1 MELAL
6 SIIGLALSFFFAGS
20 ETAFVS
26 TNKFRFEI
34 WLRRNLKRAIA
45 ANPYF
50 KKPDIFLS
58 ITLVGNNI
66 SSIMASSYATVY
78 LIAYLDKRLAWIIIT
93 LILLLFGEIVP
104 KVIFRTHADSIILR
118 IIYLIR
124 FFHYLFKPIIALAG
138 YITNRT
144 LRILRIGHKEEKYL
158 LDKNEIMVLLKEA
171 KISGIVDET
180 EHKII
185 SRVLDLPKKLVR
197 EAMIPR
203 ISINAINF
211 KSGLKGLKQMITRT
225 GNTKIPIFDGSIDN
239 IIGVAFLYDLFL
251 MPASL
256 REMMKPIIY
265 TPENKKCNELLRE
278 FKATNSSIAVVIDEY
293 GGTAG
298 IVTLED
304 LMEEL
309 FGEIDEFSLDSIKPV
324 RALNKTTYL
333 VDAKEPLESVNEL
346 LDIDL
351 PEGNYETLAGY
362 ITTRLGYIPRPGEII
377 PLKNSRIII
386 TRSSRKRI
394 EQVRIVKK
402 EMSQI

>member
-1 MELAL
+1 MELTL
-6 SIIGLALSFFFAGS
+6 SIIGLILSFFFAGS

-34 WLRRNLKRAIA
+34 WLRRNLKSAIA
-45 ANPYF
+45 AKPYF

-66 SSIMASSYATVY
+66 ASIMASSYATVY
-78 LIAYLDKRLAWIIIT
+78 LIAYLDERLAWIVIT

-104 KVIFRTHADSIILR
+104 KVIFRTHADSLILR

-124 FFHYLFKPIIALAG
+124 FFHFLFKPIIALAG
-138 YITNRT
+138 YITSRT
-144 LRILRIGHKEEKYL
+144 LQILRIGHKEEKYL
-158 LDKNEIMVLLKEA
+158 LDKNEITVLLKEA

-203 ISINAINF
+203 ISINAINV
-211 KSGLKGLKQMITRT
+211 KSGLKGLKQMINRT
-225 GNTKIPIFDGSIDN
+225 GNTKIPIFDGNIDN

-251 MPASL
+251 RPTSL
-256 REMMKPIIY
+256 GEMMKPVIY

-278 FKATNSSIAVVIDEY
+278 FKTTNSSIAVVIDEY

-309 FGEIDEFSLDSIKPV
+309 FGEIDEFSFDSIKPV

-333 VDAKEPLESVNEL
+333 VDAREPVESVNEL
-346 LDIDL
+346 LDIDI

-362 ITTRLGYIPRPGEII
+362 ITTRLGYIPKPGEII
-377 PLKNSRIII
+377 PLKNGRIII
-386 TRSSRKRI
+386 TGSSRKRI

-402 EMSQI
+402 VISKI